1 MLFDTHCHVNLY
13 PDVSGLIREIEE
25 QAIEVSLV
33 TTEPELFPACVQLVA
48 HAPHI
53 HPALGLLP
61 HEIRRLAPQV
71 DRFLELLPRTR
82 YVGEVGLDYVTEDD
96 AERRLQ
102 QSVFE
107 RILSACA
114 EAGDKIISIHSRRA
128 ADAVIERVGR
138 NFPGTIILHWFS
150 GSTQNI
156 ASAEGCY
163 FSVNPAMIKSRSGKK
178 LIRAMDPAFVLTE
191 TDGPFVEVAG
201 RPARPSDIGQ
211 VIHFFSQDW
220 GCSHAEAE
228 ARVAANA
235 VRAGLG

>member
-13 PDVSGLIREIEE
+13 SDVPRLIREIEE
-25 QAIEVSLV
+25 QAIEVTLV
-33 TTEPELFPACVQLVA
+33 TTEPELFPGCVQLIA

-53 HPALGLLP
+53 QPALGLLP
-61 HEIRRLAPQV
+61 HEIHRLAPQV
-71 DRFLELLPRTR
+71 ECFLEFLPQTR
-82 YVGEVGLDYVTEDD
+82 FVGEVGLDYVTEDD

-102 QSVFE
+102 RSVFD

-138 NFPGTIILHWFS
+138 NFPGTVILHWFS
-150 GSTQNI
+150 GSPKNV
-156 ASAEGCY
+156 ASAENCY
-163 FSVNPAMIKSRSGKK
+163 FSVNLAMIKSRSGKK
-178 LIRAMDPAFVLTE
+178 LIRAMDPAFILTE
-191 TDGPFVEVAG
+191 TDGPFVEVAC
-201 RPARPSDIGQ
+201 RPARPSDIRK
-211 VIHFFSQDW
+211 VINFFSRDW

-235 VRAGLG
+235 IRAGLG

>member
-13 PDVSGLIREIEE
+13 PDVPRLIREIEE

-33 TTEPELFPACVQLVA
+33 TTEPELFPDCVQLVA

-61 HEIRRLAPQV
+61 HEIHRLAPQV
-71 DRFLELLPRTR
+71 ECFLEFLPQTR
-82 YVGEVGLDYVTEDD
+82 FVGEVGLDYVTEDD

-102 QSVFE
+102 RSVFE

-138 NFPGTIILHWFS
+138 NFPGTVILHWFS
-150 GSTQNI
+150 GSPKNVT
-156 ASAEGCY
+156 SAENCY

-178 LIRAMDPAFVLTE
+178 LIRAMDPAFILTE

-201 RPARPSDIGQ
+201 RPARPSDIRQ
-211 VIHFFSQDW
+211 VINFFSRDW

-235 VRAGLG
+235 IRAGLG